1 MNSQEMENGFRNS
14 NFSKIVGS
22 QLFLLLPASAR
33 ETSTLP
39 MSFGGAGIA
48 SRYSPPERRRG
59 APASGSS
66 SGGGS
71 ADMDGRRGIGRS
83 PLSGSTSPGA
93 GLGALDTDMDPADAM
108 IHIARGVRHERERER
123 VCVCARERVRG
134 REWEGERGRELGKG
148 WHLQSEGGDRA
159 TGGGQHPTQ
168 SPAGNGVFS
177 SPALYRL

>member
-1 MNSQEMENGFRNS
+1 M
-14 NFSKIVGS
+14 
-22 QLFLLLPASAR
+22 
-33 ETSTLP
+33 
-39 MSFGGAGIA
+39 
-48 SRYSPPERRRG
+48 
-59 APASGSS
+59 
-66 SGGGS
+66 
-71 ADMDGRRGIGRS
+71 
-83 PLSGSTSPGA
+83 SGSTSPGA

-123 VCVCARERVRG
+123 ERESVCARERVRG